1 MLLTPTT
8 CAPNTELGQ
17 LNANDPTLGAR
28 GWYDKIFGFAGFT
41 ALANVTGMPAISLP
55 LGWSTQGWPIGVQLM
70 SGLADEAVL
79 LALAGDLER
88 ARPWADRIPSINAR

>member
-1 MLLTPTT
+1 MHRSYSHRRYIY
-8 CAPNTELGQ
+8 
-17 LNANDPTLGAR
+17 DPS
-28 GWYDKIFGFAGFT
+28 
-41 ALANVTGMPAISLP
+41 PISPP

-88 ARPWADRIPSINAR
+88 ARPWADRAPSISAG